1 MSKVKYLTST
11 FFRMLSLL
19 IGVSIL
25 SFILLTSSPIDP
37 LTSYVG
43 AESTISEEAKA
54 EIAEHWGL
62 NKSKGERFI
71 IWAKNTL
78 HGDLG
83 TSIAYKRPVMSVIG
97 ERLQYSLALMAI
109 SWLLSGIL
117 GFIIGIITGIFKG
130 GIFDK
135 IIKVFCIGLQSAP
148 TFWIGL
154 LILCL
159 FSIYL
164 GWFPIGF
171 AAPIGKAAADVTI
184 WDRLYH
190 LVLPAITL
198 SVLSM
203 GKITLYTRQKVIEIL
218 DSDFILM
225 AKARGESTFQI
236 VKRHVLRNIALP
248 AITEQ
253 FASFSELFGGIAL
266 AETVFS
272 YPGLGSAT
280 TAAGVKGDVPLLLGI
295 ALFSAIF
302 VFVGNMTANI
312 LYSVLDPRV
321 KEAEDV

>member
-1 MSKVKYLTST
+1 MSRVKYLAST
-11 FFRMLSLL
+11 FFRMITLL
-19 IGVSIL
+19 IGVSVL

-43 AESTISEEAKA
+43 AESTISEEAKE

-62 NKSKGERFI
+62 NKSRGERFL
-71 IWAKNTL
+71 IWGKNTL
-78 HGDLG
+78 SGDLG
-83 TSIAYKRPVMSVIG
+83 RSIAYKQPVLNVIG
-97 ERLQYSLALMAI
+97 ERFQYSLALMI
-109 SWLLSGIL
+109 VSWLLSGIL
-117 GFIIGIITGIFKG
+117 GFLAGVISGIFKG
-130 GIFDK
+130 SIFDK
-135 IIKVFCIGLQSAP
+135 ITKVFCIVLQSAP

-154 LILCL
+154 LILCF

-171 AAPIGKAAADVTI
+171 AAPIGKAASDITL

-190 LVLPAITL
+190 LILPSITL

-203 GKITLYTRQKVIEIL
+203 GKITLYTRQKAIEIL

-225 AKARGESTFQI
+225 ARARGESNFQI

-248 AITEQ
+248 AVTEE

-280 TAAGVKGDVPLLLGI
+280 TAAGIKGDVPLLLGI
-295 ALFSAIF
+295 AIFSAIF

-312 LYSVLDPRV
+312 LYIVLDPRV

>member
-1 MSKVKYLTST
+1 MSRVKYLAST
-11 FFRMLSLL
+11 FFRMITLL
-19 IGVSIL
+19 IGVSVL

-43 AESTISEEAKA
+43 AESTISEEAKE

-71 IWAKNTL
+71 IWGKNAL
-78 HGDLG
+78 SGDLG
-83 TSIAYKRPVMSVIG
+83 RSIAYKQPVLNVIG
-97 ERLQYSLALMAI
+97 ERFQYSLALMI
-109 SWLLSGIL
+109 VSWLLSGIL
-117 GFIIGIITGIFKG
+117 GFLAGVISGIFKG
-130 GIFDK
+130 SIFDK
-135 IIKVFCIGLQSAP
+135 ITKVFCIVLQSAP

-154 LILCL
+154 LILCF

-171 AAPIGKAAADVTI
+171 AAPIGKAASDITL
-184 WDRLYH
+184 WDRLY
-190 LVLPAITL
+190 
-198 SVLSM
+198 
-203 GKITLYTRQKVIEIL
+203 
-218 DSDFILM
+218 SDFILM
-225 AKARGESTFQI
+225 ARARGESNFQI

-248 AITEQ
+248 AVTEE

-280 TAAGVKGDVPLLLGI
+280 TAAGIKGDVPLLLGI
-295 ALFSAIF
+295 AIFSTIF

-312 LYSVLDPRV
+312 LYIVLDPRV
-321 KEAEDV
+321 KEVEDV